1 MTRIKSEKI
10 LSRTFFGI
18 LNRIKLVTIIAGT
31 LAERCQMIAY
41 LCYSLLLSGWV
52 YPIIVHAIWSSRG
65 CLSASAEN
73 PLWGVGMVDFAGSG
87 VVHLTGGT
95 TALIAAIILGPRRG
109 RFHDESGRRLEKP
122 REFPG
127 SSFSLQVCF
136 TWSNLFVL
144 FRHT

>member
-1 MTRIKSEKI
+1 MTLDVSAA
-10 LSRTFFGI
+10 LA
-18 LNRIKLVTIIAGT
+18 TIIAGT

-41 LCYSLLLSGWV
+41 LCYSLMISGWV
-52 YPIIVHAIWSSRG
+52 YPIIVHAIWSRRG
-65 CLSASAEN
+65 FLSASADD

-95 TALIAAIILGPRRG
+95 TALFAAIILGPRRG

-122 REFPG
+122 RDFPG

-136 TWSNLFVL
+136 LFVHIL
-144 FRHT
+144 FEAFFFYRRFCLTYLSR